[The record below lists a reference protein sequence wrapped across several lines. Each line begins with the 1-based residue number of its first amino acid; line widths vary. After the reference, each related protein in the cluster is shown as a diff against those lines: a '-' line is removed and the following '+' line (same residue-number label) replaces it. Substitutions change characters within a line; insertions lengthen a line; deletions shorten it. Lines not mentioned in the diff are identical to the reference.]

1 MTKLIFLRLLA
12 RSDKPDAHQI
22 ALTLGVSY
30 PAAAMALLRL
40 VRQGLAAR
48 YRDPESDL
56 YWYELTAKGEVRL
69 DFLDTSR
76 WENDDA

>member
-1 MTKLIFLRLLA
+1 MTKLTFLQLLDQ
-12 RSDKPDAHQI
+12 SDKPDAHQI

-56 YWYELTAKGEVRL
+56 YWYELTAEGEARL
-69 DFLDTSR
+69 DYLDESQ
-76 WENDDA
+76 WGDDDA